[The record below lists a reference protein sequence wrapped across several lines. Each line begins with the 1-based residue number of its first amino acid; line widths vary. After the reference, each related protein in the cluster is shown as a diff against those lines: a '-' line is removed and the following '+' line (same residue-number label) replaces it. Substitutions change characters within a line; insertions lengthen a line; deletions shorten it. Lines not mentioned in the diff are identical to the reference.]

1 MKNTKILCSIILI
14 IMSLHLPIYGKVAG
28 FKEISKEKYDHDVL
42 HTYEHEASGLEV
54 IWIENKDVNK
64 AFIIG
69 VKTPTTNDT
78 GVNHII
84 EHTLFTGSKAF
95 PSSSLFFDASEAYP
109 STYMNALTS
118 GDMTIF
124 PFSTPYL
131 PCYEKLLTIYLDAVF
146 KPNFLEIPYGFY
158 EEGFHVVPQEGRCG
172 GVVYNEMKGANG
184 SIERMIYRGIR
195 KMIFEETHYAY
206 DSGGTPNAIPTLTY
220 EEFIKTY
227 QRYYYPGNMK
237 VIVYGDIPIEETLK
251 QIIPYLNNEHQLKQP
266 GIDLNVEKLSEKVSQ
281 TYEILPT
288 NDKGCIARSFVLE
301 GDVSTCQIQDLD
313 LWMTAYL
320 MGPNSYFQSQ
330 LLKHGIYAKW
340 LKDDDLP
347 NTVYTV
353 VLTDIPC
360 NKIERY
366 NRLLDQL
373 IDEAP
378 KHVVKNVFLE
388 QDIIKE
394 AKWIWKKQE
403 SSNNRGIEIAQSI
416 LDSWAHQK
424 EVNQYYLKKSQINE
438 MKALDDSVSQLLFSK
453 AKRYA
458 FTFLPGNNEIKAPEK
473 LSTVDTS
480 TWEKLYEEMKIWQS
494 KKIDLE
500 TVPLEKMV
508 VGPENLPRIIE
519 KDDYWEMET
528 RVETDLVRSQLYLN
542 TSHINKE
549 ELPYLFLYSYLLEES
564 ARDITPFSGI
574 VDTQC
579 TAYPLKEGYWPCF
592 KLSITTPKEESN
604 HGVLFNEARS
614 YLLSRPNSWYRQK
627 LIEYIMNMKASSQ
640 NNSLATLSQLCLGGS
655 GDRGAYLYQQ
665 SYPQYIFCQ
674 ELLSVKN
681 DFWVK
686 HIKEMDEKLYHTG
699 GTILA
704 TTLPRK
710 GKNLYAKSWECY
722 LEAFPKLAN
731 LKATYT
737 FEIPDGTYIIKSN
750 AAIDSSFMA
759 MHKEEGVD
767 GIDYL
772 LAAYLTK
779 NYLNP
784 QIRVKMGA
792 YGAGCQVYDLQ
803 TLGIY
808 TYRDPDYRSSM
819 PIVKESAKFLD
830 NFIEDKALNLSKAE
844 AMSRVHGQ
852 FKLLGT
858 PLEKVGVMEQLILW
872 GHSPNEV
879 VFLQKEIL
887 EATPQTITRRQEE
900 YKSLLD
906 EGKTAI
912 MTKKDYTKGQN
923 FTIYLY

>member
-1 MKNTKILCSIILI
+1 MKNKTIFCSIIVIL
-14 IMSLHLPIYGKVAG
+14 MLFQLPTYGKVTG

-54 IWIENKDVNK
+54 IWIENKDINK
-64 AFIIG
+64 TFMIG

-95 PSSSLFFDASEAYP
+95 PSSSLFFDANEAYP

-131 PCYEKLLTIYLDAVF
+131 PCYEKLLAVYLDAVF
-146 KPNFLEIPYGFY
+146 RPNFLETPYGFY

-195 KMIFEETHYAY
+195 NMIFEGSHYAY
-206 DSGGTPNAIPTLTY
+206 DSGGTPNAIPTLSY
-220 EEFIKTY
+220 KEFIETY

-237 VIVYGDIPIEETLK
+237 VIVYGDIPIEKTLE
-251 QIIPYLNNEHQLKQP
+251 QITPYLNNQYQKQP
-266 GIDLNVEKLSEKVSQ
+266 SIDLSVEKLSERVSQ

-288 NDKGCIARSFVLE
+288 SDKGCIARSFVLE
-301 GDVSTCQIQDLD
+301 GGTSARQIQDLD

-320 MGPNSYFQSQ
+320 MSPKSYFQSQ
-330 LLKHGIYAKW
+330 LLSQGIQAKW

-347 NTVYTV
+347 YTVYTV

-360 NKIERY
+360 SKLDTYNK
-366 NRLLDQL
+366 LLDRL
-373 IDEAP
+373 IDEVP
-378 KHVVKNVFLE
+378 NHLVKNVFLE

-394 AKWIWKKQE
+394 AKWIWQKQE
-403 SSNNRGIEIAQSI
+403 SSNNRGIEIGQSI

-453 AKRYA
+453 AKKYA
-458 FTFLPGNNEIKAPEK
+458 FTFLPGNNEIEDPEK
-473 LSTVDTS
+473 LSVVDTN
-480 TWEKLYEEMKIWQS
+480 TWEKIYEEMKIWQS
-494 KKIDLE
+494 KKVDLE
-500 TVPLEKMV
+500 TVHLEEMV
-508 VGPENLPRIIE
+508 VGPDSLPSIIE

-528 RVETDLVRSQLYLN
+528 RVKTDLVRSELYLN
-542 TSHINKE
+542 TSHIEKE

-564 ARDITPFSGI
+564 AKDITPFSGI
-574 VDTQC
+574 IDTQC
-579 TAYPLKEGYWPCF
+579 TAYPVKDGYWPCF
-592 KLSITTPKEESN
+592 KLSIITPKEETN

-614 YLLSRPNSWYRQK
+614 YLRSRPNSWYRQK
-627 LIEYIMNMKASSQ
+627 LMEYTMNMKASSQ
-640 NNSLATLSQLCLGGS
+640 NSSIATLSQLCLGS
-655 GDRGAYLYQQ
+655 GGERGAYLYQQ
-665 SYPQYIFCQ
+665 SYPQYVFCQ
-674 ELLSVKN
+674 ELLSVRH
-681 DFWVK
+681 DFWIK
-686 HIKEMDEKLYHTG
+686 HIKDIDEKLYHKG

-704 TTLPRK
+704 TTIPEK

-722 LEAFPKLAN
+722 LETFPKLSN

-737 FEIPDGTYIIKSN
+737 FEIPDGTYIVKSN
-750 AAIDSSFMA
+750 AAIDNSFMA
-759 MHKEEGVD
+759 MCKEEGID

-808 TYRDPDYRSSM
+808 TYRDPDYRSSV
-819 PIVKESAKFLD
+819 PIIKESAEFLSHSID
-830 NFIEDKALNLSKAE
+830 DKALTLSKAE
-844 AMSRVHGQ
+844 AMSKVHGQ

-858 PLEKVGVMEQLILW
+858 PLEKVGIMEYLILW
-872 GHSPNEV
+872 GYSPNEV
-879 VFLQKEIL
+879 VRLQKEIL
-887 EATPQTITRRQEE
+887 EATPQTIANRQEQ
-900 YKSLLD
+900 YKALLNK
-906 EGKTAI
+906 GKTAI
-912 MTKKDYTKGQN
+912 TTKKDCSEEQN
-923 FTIYLY
+923 LTIYCY

>member
-1 MKNTKILCSIILI
+1 MKNKTIFCSIIVIL
-14 IMSLHLPIYGKVAG
+14 MLFQLPTYGKVTG

-54 IWIENKDVNK
+54 IWIENKDINK
-64 AFIIG
+64 TFMIG

-95 PSSSLFFDASEAYP
+95 PSSSLFFDANEAYP

-131 PCYEKLLTIYLDAVF
+131 PCYEKLLAVYLDAVF
-146 KPNFLEIPYGFY
+146 RPNFLETPYGFY

-195 KMIFEETHYAY
+195 NMIFEGSHYAY
-206 DSGGTPNAIPTLTY
+206 DSGGTPNAIPTLSY
-220 EEFIKTY
+220 KEFIETY

-237 VIVYGDIPIEETLK
+237 VIVYGDIPIEKTLE
-251 QIIPYLNNEHQLKQP
+251 QITPYLNNQYQKQP
-266 GIDLNVEKLSEKVSQ
+266 SIDLSVEKLSERVSQ

-288 NDKGCIARSFVLE
+288 SDKGCIARSFVLE
-301 GDVSTCQIQDLD
+301 GGTSARQIQDLD

-320 MGPNSYFQSQ
+320 MSPKSYFQSQ
-330 LLKHGIYAKW
+330 LLSQGIQAKW

-347 NTVYTV
+347 YTVYTV

-360 NKIERY
+360 SKLDTYNK
-366 NRLLDQL
+366 LLDRL
-373 IDEAP
+373 IDEVP
-378 KHVVKNVFLE
+378 NHLVKNVFLE

-394 AKWIWKKQE
+394 AKWIWQKQE
-403 SSNNRGIEIAQSI
+403 SSNNRGIEIGQSI

-453 AKRYA
+453 AKKYA
-458 FTFLPGNNEIKAPEK
+458 FTFLPGNNEIEDPEK
-473 LSTVDTS
+473 LSVVDTN
-480 TWEKLYEEMKIWQS
+480 TWEKIYEEMKIWQS
-494 KKIDLE
+494 KKVDLE
-500 TVPLEKMV
+500 TVHLEEMV
-508 VGPENLPRIIE
+508 VGPDSLPSIIE

-528 RVETDLVRSQLYLN
+528 RVKTDLVRSELYLN
-542 TSHINKE
+542 TSHIEKE

-564 ARDITPFSGI
+564 AKDITPFSGI
-574 VDTQC
+574 IDTQC
-579 TAYPLKEGYWPCF
+579 TAYPVKDGYWPCF
-592 KLSITTPKEESN
+592 KLSIITPKEETN

-614 YLLSRPNSWYRQK
+614 YLRSRPNSWYRQK
-627 LIEYIMNMKASSQ
+627 LMEYTMNMKASSQ
-640 NNSLATLSQLCLGGS
+640 NSSIATLSQLCLGS
-655 GDRGAYLYQQ
+655 GGERGAYLYQQ
-665 SYPQYIFCQ
+665 SYPQYVFCQ
-674 ELLSVKN
+674 ELLSVRH
-681 DFWVK
+681 DFWIK
-686 HIKEMDEKLYHTG
+686 HIKDIDEKLYHKG

-704 TTLPRK
+704 TTIPEK

-722 LEAFPKLAN
+722 LETFPKLPN

-737 FEIPDGTYIIKSN
+737 FEIPDGTYIVKSN
-750 AAIDSSFMA
+750 AAIDNSFMA
-759 MHKEEGVD
+759 MCKEEGID

-808 TYRDPDYRSSM
+808 TYRDPDYRSSV
-819 PIVKESAKFLD
+819 PIIKESAEFLSHSID
-830 NFIEDKALNLSKAE
+830 DKALTLSKAE
-844 AMSRVHGQ
+844 AMSKVHGQ

-858 PLEKVGVMEQLILW
+858 PLEKVGIMEYLILW
-872 GHSPNEV
+872 GYSPNEV
-879 VFLQKEIL
+879 VRLQKEIL
-887 EATPQTITRRQEE
+887 EATPQTLANRQEQ
-900 YKSLLD
+900 YKALLNK
-906 EGKTAI
+906 GKTAI
-912 MTKKDYTKGQN
+912 TTKKDCSEEQN
-923 FTIYLY
+923 LTIYRY

>member
-1 MKNTKILCSIILI
+1 MKNKTIFCSIIVIL
-14 IMSLHLPIYGKVAG
+14 MLFQLPTYGKVTG
-28 FKEISKEKYDHDVL
+28 FKEISKEKYDRDVL

-54 IWIENKDVNK
+54 IWIENKDINK
-64 AFIIG
+64 TFMIG

-95 PSSSLFFDASEAYP
+95 PSSSLFFDANEAYP

-131 PCYEKLLTIYLDAVF
+131 PCYEKLLAVYLDAVF
-146 KPNFLEIPYGFY
+146 RPNFLETPYGFY

-195 KMIFEETHYAY
+195 NMIFEGSHYAY
-206 DSGGTPNAIPTLTY
+206 DSGGTPNAIPTLSY
-220 EEFIKTY
+220 KEFIETY

-237 VIVYGDIPIEETLK
+237 VIVYGDIPIEKTLE
-251 QIIPYLNNEHQLKQP
+251 QITPYLNNQYQKQP
-266 GIDLNVEKLSEKVSQ
+266 SIDLSVEKLSERVSQ

-288 NDKGCIARSFVLE
+288 SDKGCIARSFVLE
-301 GDVSTCQIQDLD
+301 EGTSARQIQDLD

-320 MGPNSYFQSQ
+320 MSPKSYFQSQ
-330 LLKHGIYAKW
+330 LLSQGIQAKW

-347 NTVYTV
+347 YTVYTV

-360 NKIERY
+360 SKLDTYNK
-366 NRLLDQL
+366 LLDRL
-373 IDEAP
+373 IDEVP
-378 KHVVKNVFLE
+378 NHLVKNVFLE

-394 AKWIWKKQE
+394 AKWIWQKQE
-403 SSNNRGIEIAQSI
+403 SSNNRGIEIGQSI

-453 AKRYA
+453 AKKYA
-458 FTFLPGNNEIKAPEK
+458 FTFLPGNNEIEDPEK
-473 LSTVDTS
+473 LSVVDTN
-480 TWEKLYEEMKIWQS
+480 TWEKIYEEMKIWQS
-494 KKIDLE
+494 KKVDLE
-500 TVPLEKMV
+500 TVHLEEMV
-508 VGPENLPRIIE
+508 VGPDSLPSIIE

-528 RVETDLVRSQLYLN
+528 RVKTDLVRSELYLN
-542 TSHINKE
+542 TSHIEKE

-564 ARDITPFSGI
+564 AKDITPFSGI
-574 VDTQC
+574 IDTQC
-579 TAYPLKEGYWPCF
+579 TAYPVKDGYWPCF
-592 KLSITTPKEESN
+592 KLSIITPKEETN

-614 YLLSRPNSWYRQK
+614 YLRSRPNSWYRQK
-627 LIEYIMNMKASSQ
+627 LMEYTMNMKASSQ
-640 NNSLATLSQLCLGGS
+640 NSSIATLSQLCLGS
-655 GDRGAYLYQQ
+655 GGERGAYLYQQ
-665 SYPQYIFCQ
+665 SYPQYVFCQ
-674 ELLSVKN
+674 ELLSVRH
-681 DFWVK
+681 DFWIN
-686 HIKEMDEKLYHTG
+686 HIKDIDEKLYHKG

-704 TTLPRK
+704 TTVPEK

-722 LEAFPKLAN
+722 LETFPKLPN

-737 FEIPDGTYIIKSN
+737 FEIPDGTYIVKSN
-750 AAIDSSFMA
+750 AAIDNSFMA
-759 MHKEEGVD
+759 MCKEEGID

-808 TYRDPDYRSSM
+808 TYRDPDYRSSV
-819 PIVKESAKFLD
+819 PIIKESAEFLSHSID
-830 NFIEDKALNLSKAE
+830 DKALTLSKAE
-844 AMSRVHGQ
+844 AMSKVHGQ

-858 PLEKVGVMEQLILW
+858 PLEKVGIMEYLILW
-872 GHSPNEV
+872 GYSPNEV
-879 VFLQKEIL
+879 VRLQKEIL
-887 EATPQTITRRQEE
+887 EATPQTLANRQEQ
-900 YKSLLD
+900 YKALLNK
-906 EGKTAI
+906 GKTAI
-912 MTKKDYTKGQN
+912 TTKKDCSEEQN
-923 FTIYLY
+923 LTIYRY

>member
-1 MKNTKILCSIILI
+1 MKNKTIFCSIIVIL
-14 IMSLHLPIYGKVAG
+14 MLFQLPTYGKVTG

-54 IWIENKDVNK
+54 IWIENKDINK
-64 AFIIG
+64 TFMIG

-95 PSSSLFFDASEAYP
+95 PSSSLFFDANEAYP

-131 PCYEKLLTIYLDAVF
+131 PCYEKLLAVYLDAVF
-146 KPNFLEIPYGFY
+146 RPNFLETPYGFY

-195 KMIFEETHYAY
+195 NMIFEGSHYAY
-206 DSGGTPNAIPTLTY
+206 DSGGTPNAIPTLSY
-220 EEFIKTY
+220 KEFIETY

-237 VIVYGDIPIEETLK
+237 VIVYGDIPIEKTLE
-251 QIIPYLNNEHQLKQP
+251 QITPYLNNQYQKQP
-266 GIDLNVEKLSEKVSQ
+266 SIDLSVEKLSERVSQ

-288 NDKGCIARSFVLE
+288 SDKGCIARSFVLE
-301 GDVSTCQIQDLD
+301 GGTSARQIQDLD

-320 MGPNSYFQSQ
+320 MSPKSYFQSQ
-330 LLKHGIYAKW
+330 LLSQGIQAKW

-347 NTVYTV
+347 YTVYTV

-360 NKIERY
+360 SKLDTYNK
-366 NRLLDQL
+366 LLDRL
-373 IDEAP
+373 IDEVP
-378 KHVVKNVFLE
+378 NHLVKNVFLE

-394 AKWIWKKQE
+394 AKWIWQKQE
-403 SSNNRGIEIAQSI
+403 SSNNRGIEIGQSI

-453 AKRYA
+453 AKKYA
-458 FTFLPGNNEIKAPEK
+458 FTFLPGNNEIEDPEK
-473 LSTVDTS
+473 LSVVDTN
-480 TWEKLYEEMKIWQS
+480 TWEKIYEEMKIWQS
-494 KKIDLE
+494 KKVDLE
-500 TVPLEKMV
+500 TVHLEEMV
-508 VGPENLPRIIE
+508 VGPDSLPSIIE

-528 RVETDLVRSQLYLN
+528 RVKTDLVRSELYLN
-542 TSHINKE
+542 TSHIEKE

-564 ARDITPFSGI
+564 AKDITPFSGI
-574 VDTQC
+574 IDTQC
-579 TAYPLKEGYWPCF
+579 TAYPVKDGYWPCF
-592 KLSITTPKEESN
+592 KLSIITPKEETN

-614 YLLSRPNSWYRQK
+614 YLRSRPNSWYRQK
-627 LIEYIMNMKASSQ
+627 LMEYTMNMKASSQ
-640 NNSLATLSQLCLGGS
+640 NSSIATLSQLCLGS
-655 GDRGAYLYQQ
+655 GGERGAYLYQQ
-665 SYPQYIFCQ
+665 SYPQYVFCQ
-674 ELLSVKN
+674 ELLSVRH
-681 DFWVK
+681 DFWIK
-686 HIKEMDEKLYHTG
+686 HIKDIDEKLYHKG

-704 TTLPRK
+704 TTVPEK

-722 LEAFPKLAN
+722 LETFPKLPN

-737 FEIPDGTYIIKSN
+737 FEIPDGTYIVKSN
-750 AAIDSSFMA
+750 AAIDNSFMA
-759 MHKEEGVD
+759 MCKEEGID

-808 TYRDPDYRSSM
+808 TYRDPDYRSSV
-819 PIVKESAKFLD
+819 PIIKESAEFLSHSID
-830 NFIEDKALNLSKAE
+830 DKALTLSKAE
-844 AMSRVHGQ
+844 AMSKVHGQ

-858 PLEKVGVMEQLILW
+858 PLEKVGIMEYLILW
-872 GHSPNEV
+872 GYSPNEV
-879 VFLQKEIL
+879 VRLQKEIL
-887 EATPQTITRRQEE
+887 EATPQTLANRQEQ
-900 YKSLLD
+900 YKALLNK
-906 EGKTAI
+906 GKTAI
-912 MTKKDYTKGQN
+912 TTKKDCSEEQN
-923 FTIYLY
+923 LTIYRY

>member
-1 MKNTKILCSIILI
+1 MKNTRILCSIILVAV
-14 IMSLHLPIYGKVAG
+14 SLHLPIYGKVSG

-42 HTYEHEASGLEV
+42 HTYEHTASGLEV
-54 IWIENKDVNK
+54 IWIENEDVNK

-131 PCYEKLLTIYLDAVF
+131 PCYEKLLAIYLDAVF
-146 KPNFLEIPYGFY
+146 KPNFLEVPYGFY
-158 EEGFHVVPQEGRCG
+158 EEGFHVVPQEDRCG

-195 KMIFEETHYAY
+195 QMIFEETHYAY

-220 EEFIKTY
+220 DEFIKTY

-237 VIVYGDIPIEETLK
+237 VIVYGDVSIEETLE
-251 QIIPYLNNEHQLKQP
+251 QMIPYLNKQNQKQP
-266 GIDLNVEKLSEKVSQ
+266 SIDLGVEKLSERINQ
-281 TYEILPT
+281 TCEVLPAH
-288 NDKGCIARSFVLE
+288 NKGCIAKSFVLE
-301 GDVSTCQIQDLD
+301 SGTNACQIQALD

-320 MGPNSYFQSQ
+320 MSPQSYFQNKLLSQ
-330 LLKHGIYAKW
+330 GMHAKW

-347 NTVYTV
+347 YTVYSV
-353 VLTDIPC
+353 VLTDIPS
-360 NKIERY
+360 NKIEMY
-366 NRLLDQL
+366 NKILDQL

-378 KHVVKNVFLE
+378 KHLMKNVFLE
-388 QDIIKE
+388 QDILKE

-424 EVNQYYLKKSQINE
+424 EVNQYYLKKDQINE
-438 MKALDDSVSQLLFSK
+438 MRALDDSVSQLLFSK
-453 AKRYA
+453 AKRYT
-458 FTFLPGNNEIKAPEK
+458 FTFLPGINEIKEPEK
-473 LSTVDTS
+473 LSTVDIR
-480 TWEKLYEEMKIWQS
+480 TWNKIYEEMKTWQS
-494 KKIDLE
+494 KKADLE
-500 TVPLEKMV
+500 TVRLEEMV
-508 VGPENLPRIIE
+508 IGPDKLPSITE
-519 KDDYWEMET
+519 KEDYWEIET
-528 RVETDLVRSQLYLN
+528 RVKTDLVRSNLYLN
-542 TSHINKE
+542 TSHISKE

-564 ARDITPFSGI
+564 ARDITPFSGM

-579 TAYPLKEGYWPCF
+579 TTYPLKEGYWPCF
-592 KLSITTPKEESN
+592 KFSITTPKEETN

-614 YLLSRPNSWYRQK
+614 YLLNRPDSWYRQK
-627 LIEYIMNMKASSQ
+627 LIEYTMNMKASSQ
-640 NNSLATLSQLCLGGS
+640 NSSLATLSQLCIGKS
-655 GDRGAYLYQQ
+655 GERGAYLYQQ
-665 SYPQYIFCQ
+665 SYPQYMFCQ
-674 ELLSVKN
+674 ELLSVKHN
-681 DFWVK
+681 FWVK
-686 HIKEMDEKLYHTG
+686 HIKDMDEKLYHRG

-704 TTLPRK
+704 TTIPEK
-710 GKNLYAKSWECY
+710 GKNLYVKSWQPY
-722 LEAFPKLAN
+722 LKVFPTLPN
-731 LKATYT
+731 LKAMYS
-737 FEIPDGTYIIKSN
+737 FEIPEGTYIVKTN
-750 AAIDSSFMA
+750 AAVDNSFIA
-759 MHKEEGVD
+759 MCKEKGVD

-792 YGAGCQVYDLQ
+792 YGAGCQIYDLQ

-808 TYRDPDYRSSM
+808 TYRDPDYRSSRS
-819 PIVKESAKFLD
+819 IIKESAEFLSHTID
-830 NFIEDKALNLSKAE
+830 NKALTLSKAE
-844 AMSRVHGQ
+844 AISKVHGQ

-858 PLEKVGVMEQLILW
+858 PLEKVGIMEHLILW
-872 GHSPNEV
+872 GQSPNKV
-879 VFLQKEIL
+879 VLLQKEIL
-887 EATPQTITRRQEE
+887 EATPQTLAKRQEE

-912 MTKKDYTKGQN
+912 MTKKDCSEEQT
-923 FTIYLY
+923 FTIYFY

>member
-1 MKNTKILCSIILI
+1 MKKTKVFCGIILI
-14 IMSLHLPIYGKVAG
+14 IMSFHLPIYGKVIG
-28 FKEISKEKYDHDVL
+28 FKEIGKEKYDHDVL
-42 HTYEHEASGLEV
+42 HTYVHEASGLEV
-54 IWIENKDVNK
+54 IWIENEDINK

-109 STYMNALTS
+109 NTYMNALTS

-131 PCYEKLLTIYLDAVF
+131 LCYEKLLAIYLDAVF
-146 KPNFLEIPYGFY
+146 KPNFIELPYGFY
-158 EEGFHVVPQEGRCG
+158 EEGFHVVPQENRCG

-184 SIERMIYRGIR
+184 SVERMIYRGIR

-220 EEFIKTY
+220 DVFIQTY

-237 VIVYGDIPIEETLK
+237 VIVYGDIPIEETLE
-251 QIIPYLNNEHQLKQP
+251 QMLPYLNSQNQKQP
-266 GIDLNVEKLSEKVSQ
+266 SIDLSVEKLSERVSQ
-281 TYEILPT
+281 DCEILPT
-288 NDKGCIARSFVLE
+288 DDRGCIARSFVL
-301 GDVSTCQIQDLD
+301 DKRVSTCQIQALD

-320 MGPNSYFQSQ
+320 MSPQSYFQSQ
-330 LLKHGIYAKW
+330 LLSQGIHAKW

-347 NTVYTV
+347 YTVYTV
-353 VLTDIPC
+353 VLTDIPRAKLEAY
-360 NKIERY
+360 NK
-366 NRLLDQL
+366 LLDRL
-373 IDEAP
+373 INEVP
-378 KHVVKNVFLE
+378 KHLMKNVFLE
-388 QDIIKE
+388 QDILKE
-394 AKWIWKKQE
+394 AKWIWQKQD

-424 EVNQYYLKKSQINE
+424 EVNQYYLKKAQIHE
-438 MKALDDSVSQLLFSK
+438 MKALDDSVSELLFSK

-458 FTFLPGNNEIKAPEK
+458 FTFLPGSNEIEDPEK
-473 LSTVDTS
+473 LSMLDRS
-480 TWEKLYEEMKIWQS
+480 TWEKLYEEMKTWQS
-494 KKIDLE
+494 KKTDLE
-500 TVPLEKMV
+500 TVHLEEMV
-508 VGPENLPRIIE
+508 VGPDSLPRIIE

-528 RVETDLVRSQLYLN
+528 RIKSDFVRSELYLN
-542 TSHINKE
+542 TSHIKKE
-549 ELPYLFLYSYLLEES
+549 EIPYLFLYSYLLEES
-564 ARDITPFSGI
+564 ARDITPFSG
-574 VDTQC
+574 VMDTQC
-579 TAYPLKEGYWPCF
+579 TAYPLKDGYWPCF
-592 KLSITTPKEESN
+592 KLSITTPKGETN

-614 YLLSRPNSWYRQK
+614 YLLNRPNNWYHQK
-627 LIEYIMNMKASSQ
+627 LVEYTMNMKVSSQ
-640 NNSLATLSQLCLGGS
+640 NNSLSILSQLCLGGS

-665 SYPQYIFCQ
+665 SYPQYLFCQ
-674 ELLSVKN
+674 ELLSTKH
-681 DFWVK
+681 DLWVN
-686 HIKEMDEKLYHTG
+686 HIKDMDEKLYHMG

-704 TTLPRK
+704 TSIPEK

-722 LEAFPKLAN
+722 LDTFPTQPN
-731 LKATYT
+731 LKAAYT
-737 FEIPDGTYIIKSN
+737 FEIPEGAYIVKN
-750 AAIDSSFMA
+750 NVAVDNSFMA
-759 MHKEEGVD
+759 MHKEEGMD

-819 PIVKESAKFLD
+819 PIVKESAKFLSYP
-830 NFIEDKALNLSKAE
+830 IEEKILTLSKAE
-844 AMSRVHGQ
+844 AMSKVHGQ

-858 PLEKVGVMEQLILW
+858 PLEKVSIMEHLILW
-872 GHSPNEV
+872 GQSPNKV
-879 VFLQKEIL
+879 VLLQKEIL
-887 EATPQTITRRQEE
+887 EAMPQSITNRQEK
-900 YKSLLD
+900 YKQLLD

-912 MTKKDYTKGQN
+912 MTKKDCSGGQI